1 MKKEESSRITFTGNV
16 TVHGPMFDIHDNGQ
30 VTIMSTK
37 EMAEG
42 TTELSKEVLGRAIKE
57 VEKLMWG
64 QSSYAVIYCVLRDKF
79 GYGDNATSFE
89 NDIMTF
95 SSRLGL
101 QYACPPTTISSAI
114 YNNPYLKLHVDKW
127 QKRGVK
133 PRSLLLAEAFI
144 QAIEDLQNG

>member
-1 MKKEESSRITFTGNV
+1 MPHVEIKCYPGRTEEVKQKCADKIAADVAELMGCDISSV
-16 TVHGPMFDIHDNGQ
+16 SV
-30 VTIMSTK
+30 
-37 EMAEG
+37 
-42 TTELSKEVLGRAIKE
+42 AIKE

-64 QSSYAVIYCVLRDKF
+64 QSSYAVIFCVLRDKF

-101 QYACPPTTISSAI
+101 QYPCPPTTISSAI

-127 QKRGVK
+127 KKRGVK

>member
-37 EMAEG
+37 EMTEG

-64 QSSYAVIYCVLRDKF
+64 QSSYAVIYSAAIENRYF
-79 GYGDNATSFE
+79 AGSASEFE
-89 NDIMTF
+89 NIITTIE
-95 SSRLGL
+95 SRMCLL
-101 QYACPPTTISSAI
+101 YPCPPNTISSTI
-114 YNNPYLKLHVDKW
+114 YNNPSLRLPIDKW
-127 QKRGVK
+127 ERHGVK
-133 PRSLLLAEAFI
+133 PRSILLAKSFI
-144 QAIEDLQNG
+144 QAIEEQQND

>member
-37 EMAEG
+37 EMTEG

-64 QSSYAVIYCVLRDKF
+64 QSSYAVIYSAAIENSYF
-79 GYGDNATSFE
+79 TGSASEFE
-89 NDIMTF
+89 NIITTIE
-95 SSRLGL
+95 SRMCL
-101 QYACPPTTISSAI
+101 QYPCPPNTISSTI
-114 YNNPYLKLHVDKW
+114 YNNPSLKLPIDKW
-127 QKRGVK
+127 EKHGVK
-133 PRSLLLAEAFI
+133 SRSILLAKSFI
-144 QAIEDLQNG
+144 LAIEEQQND

>member
-1 MKKEESSRITFTGNV
+1 MKKEESSRITFTGSV
-16 TVHGPMFDIHDNGQ
+16 TVNGPMFDIHDNGQ

-64 QSSYAVIYCVLRDKF
+64 QSSYAVIFCVLRDKF
-79 GYGDNATSFE
+79 GYGDIATSFE

-114 YNNPYLKLHVDKW
+114 YNNPYLCT
-127 QKRGVK
+127 R
-133 PRSLLLAEAFI
+133 
-144 QAIEDLQNG
+144 